1 MRKKDIEMTK
11 KYLRYVYQNDNQ
23 NTIVETYIDSKND
36 DIVNKKNKKTTFNED
51 DIFAL
56 FVLRDNDFIQEV
68 FKANKKEIKEM
79 SKNE

>member
-11 KYLRYVYQNDNQ
+11 KYLRNVYQNDSQ
-23 NTIVETYIDSKND
+23 NTIIETYINSKND
-36 DIVNKKNKKTTFNED
+36 NIVNKKNTFNED

-68 FKANKKEIKEM
+68 FKENKKEIKEM
-79 SKNE
+79 IKNE

>member
-11 KYLRYVYQNDNQ
+11 KYLRYVYQNDSQ
-23 NTIVETYIDSKND
+23 NTIVETYINSKNED
-36 DIVNKKNKKTTFNED
+36 VVNKKTTFNED

-79 SKNE
+79 NRQ

>member
-1 MRKKDIEMTK
+1 MRKKDIELTK
-11 KYLRYVYQNDNQ
+11 KYLRNVYQNDSQ
-23 NTIVETYIDSKND
+23 NTIIEMYINSKND
-36 DIVNKKNKKTTFNED
+36 NIVNKKTTFNED

>member
-23 NTIVETYIDSKND
+23 NTIVEMYINSKNED
-36 DIVNKKNKKTTFNED
+36 VVNKKTTFNED
-51 DIFAL
+51 DIFSL
-56 FVLRDNDFIQEV
+56 FVLRDNDFIKEV

-79 SKNE
+79 AK

>member
-56 FVLRDNDFIQEV
+56 FVLRDNDFLEEV
-68 FKANKKEIKEM
+68 FKSNKKEIKEWL
-79 SKNE
+79 KNE

>member
-23 NTIVETYIDSKND
+23 NTIIEMYINSKNG
-36 DIVNKKNKKTTFNED
+36 DIVNKKTTFNED
-51 DIFAL
+51 DIFSL

-68 FKANKKEIKEM
+68 FKSNKKEIKEM
-79 SKNE
+79 AK

>member
-11 KYLRYVYQNDNQ
+11 KYLRNVYQNDSQ
-23 NTIVETYIDSKND
+23 NTIIEMYINSKND
-36 DIVNKKNKKTTFNED
+36 DIVNKKTTFNED

-68 FKANKKEIKEM
+68 FKSNKKEIKEM

>member
-1 MRKKDIEMTK
+1 MRKKDIELTK
-11 KYLRYVYQNDNQ
+11 KYLRYVYQNDSQ
-23 NTIVETYIDSKND
+23 NTIIEMYINSKND
-36 DIVNKKNKKTTFNED
+36 NIVNKKTTFNED

-79 SKNE
+79 NTKN

>member
-11 KYLRYVYQNDNQ
+11 KYLRNVYQNDSQ
-23 NTIVETYIDSKND
+23 NTIIETYINSKND
-36 DIVNKKNKKTTFNED
+36 NIVNKKTTFNED

-68 FKANKKEIKEM
+68 FKSNKKEIKEM